1 MAIKSVS
8 ADEMNNPEIAQKMV
22 DYLESHSLP
31 VPKDTGVVFVN
42 YPKGG
47 NSVNVD
53 IRWQE
58 NKMVYQ
64 LKTNKVPLDALKMT
78 VSVK

>member
-1 MAIKSVS
+1 
-8 ADEMNNPEIAQKMV
+8 MV

-31 VPKDTGVVFVN
+31 APKDAGMIYVN
-42 YPKGG
+42 YPEGG
-47 NSVNVD
+47 DSVNVW
-53 IRWQE
+53 RE

-78 VSVK
+78 TSVK